1 GHTDPASTTRA
12 LSAMVGRQLPVF
24 SVLIPAYL
32 IVVLAGWRRMREIL
46 PAVLLT
52 GVSFAVVQFLVSN
65 FVGPE
70 LTDIIA
76 ALVSMA
82 CLALLLPVWKPA
94 PTYRLKDEPATAAPA
109 VM

>member
-1 GHTDPASTTRA
+1 LVAPILGHTDAVSTTRA
-12 LSAMVGRQLPVF
+12 LSAMVGRQLPLF

-52 GVSFAVVQFLVSN
+52 GVSFAIVQFLISN

-70 LTDIIA
+70 LTDILA

-82 CLALLLPVWKPA
+82 CLAGLLRIWRPRETWQFA
-94 PTYRLKDEPATAAPA
+94 
-109 VM
+109 